1 MSVIDNKYPIHF
13 VWIGEIP
20 ITVRNNIIYAALL
33 HQHER
38 EVILWIS
45 KNEKNR
51 EITENEK
58 QQHKLLN
65 NIKII
70 SLKEIE
76 NLENNDVVIFEQ
88 IFKNNRLAIKEKLK
102 SASDFI
108 RIVILNQYEG
118 IYLDGDVELKRSLP
132 RFLYACYGIL
142 LNIKI
147 KKNDNYKLYFD
158 TDFYD
163 VTVVTKHSKI
173 ISKVINELREE
184 LDQKNN
190 PTYDVGELVKI
201 QKIVNYII
209 ENNFK
214 EEEKE
219 ILYDAN
225 SQYIGVDFYSMK
237 NNLYFSL
244 KTFRKMAFPSE
255 LFSSFDIGYQ
265 HGSNNWNE
273 INETE
278 YNKQRR
284 LQKISEEYAKQIKII
299 ENISIMITFEG
310 NYSEKNKF
318 LFQKHFQKLKEIYNE
333 YIWIII
339 NIKTDLGENKLK
351 VIEWSNKSKDEINIE
366 GKKREYSLNYQVE
379 EKQKNTTKF
388 L

>member
-1 MSVIDNKYPIHF
+1 MGRSP
-13 VWIGEIP
+13 
-20 ITVRNNIIYAALL
+20 
-33 HQHER
+33 
-38 EVILWIS
+38 
-45 KNEKNR
+45 
-51 EITENEK
+51 
-58 QQHKLLN
+58 LN

-108 RIVILNQYEG
+108 RIVILNEYGG

-163 VTVVTKHSKI
+163 VIVVTKHSKI

-214 EEEKE
+214 EEEKR
-219 ILYDAN
+219 N
-225 SQYIGVDFYSMK
+225 
-237 NNLYFSL
+237 
-244 KTFRKMAFPSE
+244 
-255 LFSSFDIGYQ
+255 
-265 HGSNNWNE
+265 
-273 INETE
+273 
-278 YNKQRR
+278 
-284 LQKISEEYAKQIKII
+284 II
-299 ENISIMITFEG
+299 
-310 NYSEKNKF
+310 
-318 LFQKHFQKLKEIYNE
+318 
-333 YIWIII
+333 WC
-339 NIKTDLGENKLK
+339 
-351 VIEWSNKSKDEINIE
+351 
-366 GKKREYSLNYQVE
+366 
-379 EKQKNTTKF
+379 
-388 L
+388 

>member
-1 MSVIDNKYPIHF
+1 MAVIDNKYPIHF

-88 IFKNNRLAIKEKLK
+88 IFKNNRLAINEKLK

-108 RIVILNQYEG
+108 RIVILNQYGG
-118 IYLDGDVELKRSLP
+118 IYLDGDVELKRPLP

-163 VTVVTKHSKI
+163 VIVVIKHSKI

-284 LQKISEEYAKQIKII
+284 LQKISEEYVKQIKII

-333 YIWIII
+333 YIWVII

-379 EKQKNTTKF
+379 ENQKNTTKF

>member
-1 MSVIDNKYPIHF
+1 M
-13 VWIGEIP
+13 
-20 ITVRNNIIYAALL
+20 
-33 HQHER
+33 
-38 EVILWIS
+38 
-45 KNEKNR
+45 
-51 EITENEK
+51 
-58 QQHKLLN
+58 
-65 NIKII
+65 
-70 SLKEIE
+70 
-76 NLENNDVVIFEQ
+76 
-88 IFKNNRLAIKEKLK
+88 
-102 SASDFI
+102 
-108 RIVILNQYEG
+108 
-118 IYLDGDVELKRSLP
+118 
-132 RFLYACYGIL
+132 
-142 LNIKI
+142 
-147 KKNDNYKLYFD
+147 
-158 TDFYD
+158 
-163 VTVVTKHSKI
+163 
-173 ISKVINELREE
+173 
-184 LDQKNN
+184 
-190 PTYDVGELVKI
+190 VKI

-284 LQKISEEYAKQIKII
+284 LQKISEEYVKQIKII

-333 YIWIII
+333 YI
-339 NIKTDLGENKLK
+339 IK
-351 VIEWSNKSKDEINIE
+351 
-366 GKKREYSLNYQVE
+366 
-379 EKQKNTTKF
+379 
-388 L
+388 

>member
-1 MSVIDNKYPIHF
+1 MTVIDNKYPIHF

-108 RIVILNQYEG
+108 RIVILSQYGG

-147 KKNDNYKLYFD
+147 KK
-158 TDFYD
+158 
-163 VTVVTKHSKI
+163 
-173 ISKVINELREE
+173 
-184 LDQKNN
+184 
-190 PTYDVGELVKI
+190 
-201 QKIVNYII
+201 
-209 ENNFK
+209 
-214 EEEKE
+214 
-219 ILYDAN
+219 
-225 SQYIGVDFYSMK
+225 M
-237 NNLYFSL
+237 
-244 KTFRKMAFPSE
+244 
-255 LFSSFDIGYQ
+255 
-265 HGSNNWNE
+265 
-273 INETE
+273 
-278 YNKQRR
+278 
-284 LQKISEEYAKQIKII
+284 
-299 ENISIMITFEG
+299 
-310 NYSEKNKF
+310 
-318 LFQKHFQKLKEIYNE
+318 
-333 YIWIII
+333 III
-339 NIKTDLGENKLK
+339 NYIL
-351 VIEWSNKSKDEINIE
+351 IQI
-366 GKKREYSLNYQVE
+366 
-379 EKQKNTTKF
+379 F
-388 L
+388 MM

>member
-1 MSVIDNKYPIHF
+1 
-13 VWIGEIP
+13 
-20 ITVRNNIIYAALL
+20 
-33 HQHER
+33 
-38 EVILWIS
+38 
-45 KNEKNR
+45 
-51 EITENEK
+51 
-58 QQHKLLN
+58 
-65 NIKII
+65 
-70 SLKEIE
+70 
-76 NLENNDVVIFEQ
+76 
-88 IFKNNRLAIKEKLK
+88 
-102 SASDFI
+102 
-108 RIVILNQYEG
+108 
-118 IYLDGDVELKRSLP
+118 
-132 RFLYACYGIL
+132 
-142 LNIKI
+142 
-147 KKNDNYKLYFD
+147 
-158 TDFYD
+158 
-163 VTVVTKHSKI
+163 
-173 ISKVINELREE
+173 
-184 LDQKNN
+184 
-190 PTYDVGELVKI
+190 
-201 QKIVNYII
+201 
-209 ENNFK
+209 
-214 EEEKE
+214 
-219 ILYDAN
+219 
-225 SQYIGVDFYSMK
+225 MK

-299 ENISIMITFEG
+299 ENISIMITFEV